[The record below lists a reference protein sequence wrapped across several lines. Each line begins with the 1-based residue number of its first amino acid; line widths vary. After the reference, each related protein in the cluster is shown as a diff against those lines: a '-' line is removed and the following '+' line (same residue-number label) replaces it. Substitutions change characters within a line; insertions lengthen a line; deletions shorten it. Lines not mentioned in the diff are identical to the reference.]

1 MGNNKDP
8 QIVNIDGTE
17 YNLDDFTDQ
26 QKVLLEHCID
36 LDRKIG
42 SCRFQ
47 LDQLSVGKDSFL
59 NLLKQSLAE
68 KKEVADEVVQ

>member
-26 QKVLLEHCID
+26 QKMLLEHCID

>member
-8 QIVNIDGTE
+8 QTVTIDGTE
-17 YNLDDFTDQ
+17 YNLNDFTDQ
-26 QKVLLEHCID
+26 QRMLLEHSMD

-47 LDQLSVGKDSFL
+47 LDQLTVGKDAFL
-59 NLLKQSLAE
+59 SLLKQSLAE